1 MIIYKYLP
9 IYYHYSRMNP
19 QFSEISE
26 NDQIFKFTLN
36 EINVSLAN
44 ALRRTILSDIPTV
57 VVKTDTYSENQCN
70 ITVNTS
76 RLHNEILKQ
85 RLSCIPIFMKE
96 LDVLP
101 EKYMIEVDVKN
112 DTDGVIYVTT
122 EDFKIKNKANG
133 NYLTKDESQRIF
145 PPCEKTQ
152 SFIDFVRLRPK
163 ISDTI
168 PGEELK
174 FTADFSV
181 STAKESSMFNVV
193 SKCTYGNTPDIA
205 KINEKWQ
212 EVEAQ
217 LRTHD
222 ENKDSDIEFQKR
234 NYYLLDAQRVFT
246 KDSFDFAIKTIGVYS
261 NREIVKMASKILFEK
276 FRDFI
281 KDLNSDIIPIL
292 NSETTMDNC
301 FDVSLENEDYTMGK
315 VLEYILYE
323 KFYIGS
329 KELNYC
335 GFKIFHPHDT
345 KGVIRVAFA
354 DSGDKSDV
362 KRILDSAALNA
373 QLVFKKLYKASPM

>member
-1 MIIYKYLP
+1 MTIYKYLS
-9 IYYHYSRMNP
+9 IYYHIHTMNP

-26 NDQIFKFTLN
+26 NDQIFKFTLSGL
-36 EINVSLAN
+36 NVSLAN
-44 ALRRTILSDIPTV
+44 ALRRTILTDIPTV
-57 VVKTDTYSENQCN
+57 VIKTDTYKDNQCK
-70 ITVNTS
+70 ITANTS

-85 RLSCIPIFMKE
+85 RLSCVPIHMKE

-101 EKYMIEVDVKN
+101 DKYIVEVDVKN

-122 EDFKIKNKANG
+122 EDFKIKNKTSG
-133 NYLTKDESQRIF
+133 NYLTKDETQRIF

-152 SFIDFVRLRPK
+152 SYIDFMRLRPK

-168 PGEELK
+168 PGEELT
-174 FTADFSV
+174 FTADFTV

-193 SKCTYGNTPDIA
+193 SKCTYGNTPDIE

-212 EVEAQ
+212 EIEAK
-217 LRTHD
+217 LRTQD
-222 ENKDSDIEFQKR
+222 DIKDSDIEFQKR
-234 NYYLLDAQRVFT
+234 NFYLLDAQRISV
-246 KDSFDFAIKTIGVYS
+246 KDSFDFAIKSVGVYG
-261 NREIVKMASKILFEK
+261 NREVVQMASKILFEK

-281 KDLNSDIIPIL
+281 QNIESDIVPIL

-301 FDVSLENEDYTMGK
+301 FDVHLENEDYTMGK

-323 KFYIGS
+323 KFYMGDKS
-329 KELNYC
+329 LNYC

-345 KGVIRVAFA
+345 KGVIRLAFT

-373 QLVFKKLYKASPM
+373 QLVFKKMYKSSPM